1 MLQIYNSQTRQKEA
15 FEPLDPEGH
24 RVGLYYCG
32 PTVYDS
38 LHLGHVRAAVVPDCM
53 RRYLEYRGYSVR
65 YVSNFTD
72 IDDKIIRRAIREKR
86 SWREVTV
93 IYMEEYYR
101 LISAIG
107 NRPPDVQPRA
117 TDHVP
122 EMQQLVQNLLDA
134 GHAYVASDGDV
145 YFDTASDD
153 DYGALSGRKLD
164 EQLAGASGRMT
175 DAQMAV
181 KKSPGDFILW
191 KLLKNDPED
200 LASAGEQVPRW
211 PSPWGDGRPGWH
223 LECSALSER
232 YLGMPFDIHGGGRD
246 LLFPHHENEKAQ
258 NDCGYCSALGKDGEG
273 GDSVKYWVHNGFLTL
288 DARNETERGDEY
300 TEGDQAKMSKSLG
313 NVWWLKDTIWPL
325 GDYDPMAVRMFM
337 VQSHYRS
344 PIRFSRELLDQAAQ
358 RVERIYGAVERLRD
372 GVTEPLDD
380 AEPSDAAHQVMAAA
394 REAFQS
400 AMDDDFGTP
409 GGLAAIDG
417 LINAGKDFVG
427 RGVDGAEAAD
437 RLLIADGIV
446 GLCRILGLRAERLG
460 AAPQAD
466 EGSSELL
473 ELIADL
479 RAQARVAKD
488 WATADRI
495 RDRLADFGWEI
506 RDGQDGSTKIVRS

>member
-1 MLQIYNSQTRQKEA
+1 MLQIYNSQTRRKEP
-15 FEPLDPEGH
+15 FVPVDPDGH

-38 LHLGHVRAAVVPDCM
+38 LHLGHVRAAVVPDIM
-53 RRYLEYRGYSVR
+53 RRYLEHCGYSVR

-72 IDDKIIRRAIREKR
+72 IDDKIIRRAIRENR

-122 EMQQLVQNLLDA
+122 EMHQLIENLLDS
-134 GHAYVASDGDV
+134 GNGYVASDGDV

-153 DYGALSGRKLD
+153 DYGSLSGRKLD
-164 EQLAGASGRMT
+164 EQRVGASGRMT
-175 DAQMAV
+175 EAQMAV
-181 KKSPGDFILW
+181 KRSPGDFILW
-191 KLLKNDPED
+191 KLLRNDPED
-200 LASAGEQVPRW
+200 LKAAGEQVPRW

-223 LECSALSER
+223 LECSALSAK

-246 LLFPHHENEKAQ
+246 LIFPHHENEKAQ
-258 NDCGYCSALGKDGEG
+258 NDCGYCGSLGDDGE
-273 GDSVKYWVHNGFLTL
+273 SVKFWVHNGFLTL

-325 GDYDPMAVRMFM
+325 GAYDPMAVRMLM

-344 PIRFSRELLDQAAQ
+344 PIRFSQDLLDQAGQ
-358 RVERIYGAVERLRD
+358 RVERIYRIVERLRD
-372 GVTEPLDD
+372 GLSRDD
-380 AEPSDAAHQVMAAA
+380 SHGVSEAAGRAVSEA
-394 REAFQS
+394 RSAFQS

-417 LINAGKDFVG
+417 LIHASKDFLS
-427 RGVDGAEAAD
+427 RGDDGVAAAD
-437 RLLIADGIV
+437 RLFLADAIV
-446 GLCRILGLRAERLG
+446 NLCRILGLRAERLG
-460 AAPQAD
+460 DGPPGD
-466 EGSSELL
+466 EGPDELL
-473 ELIADL
+473 GLIAEL
-479 RAQARVAKD
+479 RSQARAAKD

-495 RDRLADFGWEI
+495 RDRLSELGWEI
-506 RDGQDGSTKIVRS
+506 RDGEGGASDIVKN